1 MLLTSIDA
9 VPPAPREPT
18 ERVRALLFD
27 LGGEPGIRAMALV
40 AVVSALLAIPICWQ
54 IPEDLAIALTRQT
67 QRAQLLSDTPSNYV
81 MKAHRRGTPG
91 HPARVLRFGFLAEGQ
106 RFETESIATEPV
118 PPADPDDGSVLI
130 EYAKP
135 HPAWARVVGTHR
147 SPIGYL
153 PLVVLLFTFYGMRAV
168 IGAALSRGR
177 ARAAFTNGKP
187 ALADVIRAGPDRST
201 KINGRSPL
209 RVVWRF
215 TVADR
220 AYQGQAS
227 SMDAGA
233 MQELCEAKQFVVL
246 YDRDRP
252 QNNSVYLE

>member
-1 MLLTSIDA
+1 
-9 VPPAPREPT
+9 
-18 ERVRALLFD
+18 
-27 LGGEPGIRAMALV
+27 MALV
-40 AVVSALLAIPICWQ
+40 AVVSALLAIPICWR

-67 QRAQLLSDTPSNYV
+67 QRAQLLSDTPSTYV
-81 MKAHRRGTPG
+81 VKSHRRGTPG
-91 HPARVLRFGFLAEGQ
+91 HPARVLHFAFLAEGR
-106 RFETESIATEPV
+106 RFETESIATESV
-118 PPADPDDGSVLI
+118 PPADPDDGSVMI

-135 HPAWARVVGTHR
+135 YPAWARVVGTHR
-147 SPIGYL
+147 SPIGYV
-153 PLVVLLFTFYGMRAV
+153 PLVVLLFTLYALRV
-168 IGAALSRGR
+168 VVGAALSRGR
-177 ARAAFTNGKP
+177 ALSAFVNGEA
-187 ALADVIRAGPDRST
+187 ALADVIHAGPDRST

-220 AYQGQAS
+220 TYDGQVT

-252 QNNSVYLE
+252 QRNSVYLE